1 MSSHM
6 IGFAVSGHC
15 GGIPLND
22 DDVPDEG
29 CVFED
34 DERVYAEQED
44 ANRVAAQH
52 FARLRQRRLEVAAL
66 AIREADLQ
74 RIFVECSQN
83 RATVLR
89 ATPEQCALLQYRPK
103 FRQRVIVQAFA
114 GGGKTTLC
122 RMLAERLQPLKVL
135 YVAYNRM
142 AAAEAK
148 RDMPSNVDARTIHS
162 LALRYL
168 GGSSKDIS
176 SVPTQ
181 PIGLT
186 EHRAVQS
193 FEEFCRTPGQKQP
206 SHGEAREAW
215 AAMLN
220 GQAPYTYDAML
231 KKLTIDG
238 AKSRRWL
245 SMHYDV
251 LIVDE
256 AQDSQPTFVNWFE
269 RIDDMLLYAVGD
281 RFQSIYSFNG
291 TVNAMQSLRDDPYC
305 GSSSSSSSS
314 SGDESEDDSE
324 FCDDDKAKAKADG
337 DVVDDDESDTDSD
350 AVFEDDHE
358 SAWAPVMLFALSRSF
373 RFGTNIGRFAS
384 DILRRAALYP
394 PEMPVE
400 ATIVQGYGGGETHI
414 RPSSALATAFC
425 DGGAPIY
432 VLARQNATLIKHALR
447 YQAQRKDA
455 RIAFFGNA
463 ANIVA
468 QLREMFAQT
477 SEWRANEFARL
488 RQKATAHQV
497 DSDLVPPLE
506 EWEKQRL
513 AALRAADRQP
523 EQLVRALLDKIVFQQ
538 DDESSSRSSKDDSTA
553 LDDAASACSAE
564 NVSAASSESDEWRDE
579 QAEWFIEAH
588 ANVHYGTV
596 HSSKGLE
603 FDRVAI
609 LDDMVPLDL
618 ACDWLR
624 RSGQSGAQTFV
635 PLPPALRRSV
645 GRPQYGVTARDQV
658 REEVHLCY
666 VAITRV
672 KRELF
677 LEPDLL
683 HFAQRAQQET

>member
-1 MSSHM
+1 MT
-6 IGFAVSGHC
+6 ACVSMAFHGSAL
-15 GGIPLND
+15 PSDD

-29 CVFED
+29 CVFDDDSLFED
-34 DERVYAEQED
+34 QSD
-44 ANRVAAQH
+44 AQALVDQH
-52 FARLRQRRLEVAAL
+52 FVQLREKRLQVAAL
-66 AIREADLQ
+66 AIRDADLE
-74 RIFVECSQN
+74 RIFVESS
-83 RATVLR
+83 RRRSAVLR
-89 ATPEQCALLQYRPK
+89 ATAEQCALLRYRPK

-122 RMLAERLQPLKVL
+122 RMLAERMQPLRVL

-168 GGSSKDIS
+168 GGASSDMS
-176 SVPTQ
+176 AVPTQ

-193 FEEFCRTPGQKQP
+193 FDEFCRTPGKVQP

-215 AAMLN
+215 QAMLS
-220 GQAPYTYDAML
+220 GAAPYTYDAML
-231 KKLTIDG
+231 KKLTLDG

-245 SMHYDV
+245 SLNYDV

-256 AQDSQPTFVNWFE
+256 AQDSQPTFVKWFE
-269 RIDDMLLYAVGD
+269 RIDDLLIYAVGD

-291 TVNAMQSLRDDPYC
+291 TVNAMQTLRDDPYC
-305 GSSSSSSSS
+305 SDAGS
-314 SGDESEDDSE
+314 DEEQSDAFDDAQSESM
-324 FCDDDKAKAKADG
+324 CDM
-337 DVVDDDESDTDSD
+337 DDESD
-350 AVFEDDHE
+350 ALFEDEHE
-358 SAWAPVMLFALSRSF
+358 RKWAPVMLFALSRSF
-373 RFGTNIGRFAS
+373 RFGANIGRFAS

-394 PEMPVE
+394 PEIPQDAM
-400 ATIVQGYGGGETHI
+400 IVKGYDGTETQI
-414 RPSSALATAFC
+414 KPASALASAFG

-432 VLARQNATLIKHALR
+432 MLGRRNATLIKHALR
-447 YQAQRKDA
+447 YQAQRDNA
-455 RIAFFGNA
+455 CIAFFGNA
-463 ANIVA
+463 ANIMT
-468 QLREMFAQT
+468 QLREMFKQS
-477 SEWRANEFARL
+477 SEWRAHEFDRL
-488 RQKATAHQV
+488 RHKRSAHQI
-497 DSDLVPPLE
+497 DSDIVPPLE

-513 AALRAADRQP
+513 AALSAVDRQP
-523 EQLVRALLDKIVFQQ
+523 EALVRSLLAKTVFQ
-538 DDESSSRSSKDDSTA
+538 DDDDKKADDSA
-553 LDDAASACSAE
+553 LSDDGWQSDDAS
-564 NVSAASSESDEWRDE
+564 EWRDE
-579 QAEWFIEAH
+579 QAEWFIKAD

-609 LDDMVPLDL
+609 LDDMVPLEM

-624 RSGQSGAQTFV
+624 KSAQGKMAT
-635 PLPPALRRSV
+635 PLPPALRHSV

-672 KRELF
+672 KRQLY
-677 LEPDLL
+677 LEPDLYQ
-683 HFAQRAQQET
+683 FAQRAQI